1 MPHATEIDRR
11 NRALIAFTL
20 TTGVRDGALAS
31 LKLKHVDLAAAKVLQ
46 DAREVN
52 TKFSKTF
59 TTWFFPVGDDIR
71 AIVAEWIAYLRDQK
85 LWGGDDP
92 LFPATAVVN
101 GKGLK
106 FEVSGLA
113 RRHWSNAGPIRAIF
127 RDAFTLARFTY
138 FNPHSFRK
146 ALALKA
152 WSQNLGHEDVMT
164 TLRSYGEVPSPRQAE
179 IIRNLHQASEPDMD
193 AAAALKTLETI
204 VRRTTSGFAAAQ
216 NLGARKSD

>member
-1 MPHATEIDRR
+1 M
-11 NRALIAFTL
+11 
-20 TTGVRDGALAS
+20 
-31 LKLKHVDLAAAKVLQ
+31 
-46 DAREVN
+46 
-52 TKFSKTF
+52 
-59 TTWFFPVGDDIR
+59 
-71 AIVAEWIAYLRDQK
+71 
-85 LWGGDDP
+85 
-92 LFPATAVVN
+92 VN

-127 RDAFTLARFTY
+127 RDAFALASLTY

-146 ALALKA
+146 ALAQLGERVCRTPEELKA

-193 AAAALKTLETI
+193 AAAALKALETI

-216 NLGARKSD
+216 NLGARKSDCYRAHDADHGAIEG